1 VTVWILAVL
10 VLAWLAGLGYR
21 QGVVR
26 VAFSFAGILLGA
38 LLAAPLAPLI
48 KPVLP
53 LVGVKH
59 PVLVRLLS
67 PCIVFLAILVL
78 FKIAGLI
85 AHRKVEVYHKY
96 KGLDL
101 EHSLWER
108 LSHRLGMCLALFNGT
123 AYLVLAFSAIYPVSY
138 GTYQLATPGSDP
150 KTIRCLNR
158 VGDDLESTGMARV
171 ARPID
176 MAPAAYYD
184 VADVVGLV
192 YHNPLLQARLSRYPA
207 FLGLAERPQ
216 FQDLAAD
223 VHFTELQMKQAPI
236 MELFRY
242 PKLQVILN
250 DGRLLDA
257 VRDALVPNLD
267 DLTNYLA
274 TGRSPKYDSENIL
287 GRWNFDPAG
296 TILLLR
302 KTNPNIN
309 SLDMKKWK
317 LWMTANYTKASFVA
331 TPELQAFLKNFP
343 RSRPSAGSEPPVAEP
358 ALQGRWKSAG
368 DKYDLTFNTDGKSE
382 ELTATV
388 RGDHL
393 TLGGAGIDLAFA
405 RED

>member
-21 QGVVR
+21 QGVIR

-38 LLAAPLAPLI
+38 LLAPRLAPLVE
-48 KPVLP
+48 PVLP
-53 LVGVKH
+53 LVGVKN
-59 PVLVRLLS
+59 PLLVRLLA
-67 PCIVFLAILVL
+67 PCIVFLAVLAL

-85 AHRKVEVYHKY
+85 VHQKVEVYYKY
-96 KGLDL
+96 KGVEL
-101 EHSLWER
+101 ELSLWER
-108 LSHRLGMCLALFNGT
+108 LSQRLGLCLALFNGT
-123 AYLVLAFSAIYPVSY
+123 AYLVLAASAVYPVSY
-138 GTYQLATPGSDP
+138 ATYQLATPGADP
-150 KTIRCLNR
+150 KTIRILNQL
-158 VGDDLESTGMARV
+158 GKDLETTGMARV
-171 ARPID
+171 ARSVD

-184 VADVVGLV
+184 IADVAGLV

-216 FQDLAAD
+216 FQDIAGD

-236 MELFRY
+236 MELLYY
-242 PKLQVILN
+242 PKMQAILK
-250 DGRLLDA
+250 DPGLLNSI
-257 VRDALVPNLD
+257 RDALVPDLP

-274 TGRSPKYDSENIL
+274 TGRSPKYDSEKIL

-302 KTNPNIN
+302 KARPNIT

-331 TPELQAFLKNFP
+331 TPEQQALLKDFP
-343 RSRPSAGSEPPVAEP
+343 HSRSSAEGEPPVGEP

-368 DKYDLTFNTDGKSE
+368 DKYDLTFNADGKTE
-382 ELTATV
+382 ELTAEV
-388 RGDHL
+388 QGDHL